1 MQSGRTF
8 WDKIAELPLF
18 LLICGVFALSMYVPA
33 VVARVADQDH
43 IARTFFYAGTLGLIV
58 VILIS
63 IAVNGR
69 RFNDSALTPLVSL
82 FACFAVL
89 PFGLAVPFF
98 EGVQTTSFM
107 NAYFEMTSAITT
119 TGATIFDD
127 PERLA
132 SSLHLWRAQVGW
144 LGGLIMWIAASAIL
158 APLNLGGFE
167 ITTQAEPGQLDS
179 RLSQIVRA
187 DPRKRLFR
195 TVMVMLPI
203 YSVLTISLWVLLFI
217 AGDTPL
223 VALCHAMA
231 IMATSGISPVGGLAE
246 AGSSW
251 IGEAMMLFF
260 LVFAVSRLT
269 FANDIA
275 SDTGR
280 VLRRDPEFKIGLIIA
295 VMVPLVLFSRHW
307 IGAWDFEQSDSLI
320 GGLEAYWGTLFTV
333 MSFLTTTG
341 FESTSWDE
349 AQAWSGLGTPGMVLM
364 GLALIGG
371 GVATTAGGVKL
382 LRVFALYQ
390 NGRREMERLV
400 HPSSVSGSKE
410 LGGRVHRQ
418 GAFSAWIF
426 FMMFAVTLA
435 FITVLLA
442 FMGVSFEDAI
452 VLGVSMLTT
461 TGPLTQ
467 VAGEVPIVLAEL
479 SGATKVVLCA
489 AMVVGRLET
498 LAIIAMISPELWRN

>member
-1 MQSGRTF
+1 MFNT
-8 WDKIAELPLF
+8 
-18 LLICGVFALSMYVPA
+18 LL
-33 VVARVADQDH
+33 
-43 IARTFFYAGTLGLIV
+43 
-58 VILIS
+58 
-63 IAVNGR
+63 
-69 RFNDSALTPLVSL
+69 
-82 FACFAVL
+82 
-89 PFGLAVPFF
+89 
-98 EGVQTTSFM
+98 
-107 NAYFEMTSAITT
+107 
-119 TGATIFDD
+119 
-127 PERLA
+127 
-132 SSLHLWRAQVGW
+132 
-144 LGGLIMWIAASAIL
+144 
-158 APLNLGGFE
+158 
-167 ITTQAEPGQLDS
+167 
-179 RLSQIVRA
+179 
-187 DPRKRLFR
+187 
-195 TVMVMLPI
+195 
-203 YSVLTISLWVLLFI
+203 
-217 AGDTPL
+217 
-223 VALCHAMA
+223 
-231 IMATSGISPVGGLAE
+231 
-246 AGSSW
+246 
-251 IGEAMMLFF
+251 
-260 LVFAVSRLT
+260 
-269 FANDIA
+269 A